1 MNRSV
6 NRATGNATNV
16 VALVE
21 KLAEDAPFWDPKQL
35 ALVWRDVERRLLPQL
50 SENERRSRALQGQ
63 QAPSAEQRQVDY
75 ERLRNLAWEIAV
87 SIDVGCVHVRALS
100 KLAELLKEQSQ
111 CQEPPLCLD

>member
-1 MNRSV
+1 MNQTV
-6 NRATGNATNV
+6 KPTTGNATNV

-21 KLAEDAPFWDPKQL
+21 KLAEDAPFWDPAQL
-35 ALVWRDVERRLLPQL
+35 ALVWKDVERRLLPQL
-50 SENERRSRALQGQ
+50 SEDERRSRALQGQ
-63 QAPSAEQRQVDY
+63 HGRSAEQRLVDY

-111 CQEPPLCLD
+111 CQEPLCLD